1 MPAKADSRTSSGKKF
16 HYFIVIRTHKVI
28 QQDSFTLFCCKL
40 LYCLAS
46 SLSDTG
52 IVMLQTQ
59 SRITSLGYVSFIPQ
73 IFSSS
78 LKTQNGRSRLE
89 RLVIILLWSFK
100 VHLMTIFIKASKW
113 QVIVSS
119 KEDTSYFHLRRKLVY
134 INTLKNSVYTLHIK
148 QKLAQNTWFVRAWK
162 CILKFDLA

>member
-78 LKTQNGRSRLE
+78 LKTQNGSSRLE

-100 VHLMTIFIKASKW
+100 VHLMTIFIKASK
-113 QVIVSS
+113 
-119 KEDTSYFHLRRKLVY
+119 
-134 INTLKNSVYTLHIK
+134 
-148 QKLAQNTWFVRAWK
+148 
-162 CILKFDLA
+162 